1 MCIPDRSY
9 YIFRANLMCIPN
21 RSIYSEANLMCIPKI
36 ELAYNLGRTL
46 LPWHRK
52 ILSLG
57 SLREQRRG
65 AKEGQ

>member
-36 ELAYNLGRTL
+36 ELAYNPGRT
-46 LPWHRK
+46 HDTYGCQFA
-52 ILSLG
+52 SL
-57 SLREQRRG
+57 
-65 AKEGQ
+65 A